1 MNLSVSEPAVWMGWV
16 KICVGVGVGVY
27 SYRSITRVN
36 SLVRQVKV
44 PSSSLLAK
52 HSPSQAGMDTQNKGG
67 HYLPHSNTNVT
78 LGLLSLSDFKEIL
91 YF

>member
-67 HYLPHSNTNVT
+67 FYLLHTIAN
-78 LGLLSLSDFKEIL
+78 L
-91 YF
+91 